1 MTNHKVNKPTILRV
15 SAFLLTGA
23 ATTFLAAAVTVVTA
37 LCSTNSATFNA
48 LEELTNFNADPGAVA
63 TLALATA
70 AKAMTAKTN
79 FMIRNQKQAILLSTQ
94 VHYL

>member
-1 MTNHKVNKPTILRV
+1 MTNHKANKPTIFKV

-37 LCSTNSATFNA
+37 LCSANSATFIA
-48 LEELTNFNADPGAVA
+48 LEELTNFNAEPGAVA

-70 AKAMTAKTN
+70 AKAMTANKN
-79 FMIRNQKQAILLSTQ
+79 FILSVKSNQ
-94 VHYL
+94 